1 MWLKRIFIA
10 AFLLY
15 SLGVQAQTDSLF
27 AVANEAYKQKN
38 YQNAIHSYS
47 DLVSLGYQSPTLY
60 YNIGN
65 AYFKSE
71 QLAKSILWYERA
83 LRLAPSNEDILH
95 NLAFA
100 NNQIIDEMDVVPE
113 FFLKKWIRSLY
124 NLMSSNGWAIASI
137 LFSLLMFTLLA
148 FLLLSSHAR
157 TRILLFF
164 STLLMVLLLIA
175 SISFAVIQNK
185 QIHRTDQ
192 AIIMPLSVT
201 VKSMPDEA
209 GTDLFTVHEGLKVNI
224 LEKVGDWI
232 EVEFPNGN
240 KGWIQQLAVE
250 HI

>member
-100 NNQIIDEMDVVPE
+100 NNQIIDEMDIVPE

-124 NLMSSNGWAIASI
+124 NLMSSNCIYPI
-137 LFSLLMFTLLA
+137 FLINVYLISLFTLVVSCTHKNTVVFFYA
-148 FLLLSSHAR
+148 FDGAFINSQYKFCCN
-157 TRILLFF
+157 T
-164 STLLMVLLLIA
+164 
-175 SISFAVIQNK
+175 K
-185 QIHRTDQ
+185 QTDS
-192 AIIMPLSVT
+192 PY
-201 VKSMPDEA
+201 
-209 GTDLFTVHEGLKVNI
+209 
-224 LEKVGDWI
+224 
-232 EVEFPNGN
+232 
-240 KGWIQQLAVE
+240 
-250 HI
+250 

>member
-100 NNQIIDEMDVVPE
+100 NNQIIDEMDIVPE

-124 NLMSSNGWAIASI
+124 N
-137 LFSLLMFTLLA
+137 
-148 FLLLSSHAR
+148 
-157 TRILLFF
+157 
-164 STLLMVLLLIA
+164 
-175 SISFAVIQNK
+175 
-185 QIHRTDQ
+185 
-192 AIIMPLSVT
+192 
-201 VKSMPDEA
+201 
-209 GTDLFTVHEGLKVNI
+209 
-224 LEKVGDWI
+224 
-232 EVEFPNGN
+232 
-240 KGWIQQLAVE
+240 
-250 HI
+250 